1 MLSQVSLQFAPGVD
15 LEKAKAVVSSIPG
28 VLRVRQVFPNQEDE
42 ELQRMFVLDL
52 DATVKEAALKALRTS
67 KVVEGAELVL
77 RRGIA
82 PR

>member
-1 MLSQVSLQFAPGVD
+1 MPSQVSLQFASGVD
-15 LEKAKAVVSSIPG
+15 LEKAKTLVSSIPG
-28 VLRVRQVFPNQEDE
+28 VIRVRQVFPGQEDE

-52 DATVKEAALKALRTS
+52 DANAKEAALKALRTS

-77 RRGIA
+77 PRGIA